1 MFGFT
6 SLEFNEIEEYLN
18 GDYLN
23 YAQSIIFSR
32 KGDLKKSLQLLN
44 DLLEKK
50 QNYEYLLETK
60 ADILYSHG
68 YSDESLKFYNKTIE
82 SYPNNHYVNKRI
94 FDIKFTSES
103 FENKE
108 FFDNVFDDFS
118 FLINIFHND
127 KELISKFKRIA
138 EKNKKSDWI
147 NYFSIYQII
156 YNEININ
163 YNIEEIMKKMSILLK
178 NTNDP
183 ILQTL
188 IRKDIKKINNA

>member
-1 MFGFT
+1 MLLLFLPIWGYQILGFFRFAINPLVSQHPKT
-6 SLEFNEIEEYLN
+6 KGRVIARNNS
-18 GDYLN
+18 DY
-23 YAQSIIFSR
+23 
-32 KGDLKKSLQLLN
+32 
-44 DLLEKK
+44 
-50 QNYEYLLETK
+50 
-60 ADILYSHG
+60 
-68 YSDESLKFYNKTIE
+68 
-82 SYPNNHYVNKRI
+82 
-94 FDIKFTSES
+94 
-103 FENKE
+103 
-108 FFDNVFDDFS
+108 FS

-163 YNIEEIMKKMSILLK
+163 YNIEEIMKKMLILLK

>member
-1 MFGFT
+1 M
-6 SLEFNEIEEYLN
+6 NYLIN
-18 GDYLN
+18 CKIIN
-23 YAQSIIFSR
+23 PISFIIFFCN
-32 KGDLKKSLQLLN
+32 LL
-44 DLLEKK
+44 
-50 QNYEYLLETK
+50 
-60 ADILYSHG
+60 
-68 YSDESLKFYNKTIE
+68 
-82 SYPNNHYVNKRI
+82 
-94 FDIKFTSES
+94 KFTSES

-163 YNIEEIMKKMSILLK
+163 YNIDEIMKKMSILLK

>member
-163 YNIEEIMKKMSILLK
+163 YNIEGIMKKMLILLK

>member
-1 MFGFT
+1 M
-6 SLEFNEIEEYLN
+6 
-18 GDYLN
+18 
-23 YAQSIIFSR
+23 
-32 KGDLKKSLQLLN
+32 
-44 DLLEKK
+44 
-50 QNYEYLLETK
+50 
-60 ADILYSHG
+60 
-68 YSDESLKFYNKTIE
+68 
-82 SYPNNHYVNKRI
+82 
-94 FDIKFTSES
+94 
-103 FENKE
+103 
-108 FFDNVFDDFS
+108 
-118 FLINIFHND
+118 INIFHND

-163 YNIEEIMKKMSILLK
+163 YNIEEIMKKMLILLK